1 MASTSAHPAAPPSQ
15 TLYLQNLPDSKI
27 AKSDL
32 RTLIYTLFSTY
43 GPVLDVVTLK
53 TAKHRGQSHVVFR
66 DIGAASTAM
75 KALQGFEVVGKK
87 IVRFPLCGRMKV
99 AEGGGVIGVDGK
111 VLISE

>member
-1 MASTSAHPAAPPSQ
+1 MASTTAARPAAPPSQ

-66 DIGAASTAM
+66 DIAAASTAM
-75 KALQGFEVVGKK
+75 KALQGFEIIGKK
-87 IVRFPLCGRMKV
+87 IVSFSPAMDGMRVMMKLTGRV
-99 AEGGGVIGVDGK
+99 VYC
-111 VLISE
+111 L